1 MTEPTTLII
10 ENDRS
15 ELNTVTNLVASL
27 CAENAITHDV
37 EYDLNLALDEI
48 ITNVIRHAF
57 ADGHP
62 HQFTVRIS
70 VDRSEFVA
78 QVEDD
83 GREFN
88 PVARP
93 TPDLNAPLAERK
105 VGGLGIHLVR
115 NIMDSFVYERAGG
128 KNLVTLRKKI
138 GSDPEKPK
146 IAESP

>member
-1 MTEPTTLII
+1 MTEPITLILK
-10 ENDRS
+10 NDPS
-15 ELNTVTNLVASL
+15 ELIRVTNVLASL
-27 CAENAITHDV
+27 CAENTITHDV

-70 VDRSEFVA
+70 LDRSEFVA

-115 NIMDSFVYERAGG
+115 NIMDSFEYERVGG
-128 KNLVTLRKKI
+128 KNLVTLRKKV

-146 IAESP
+146 VAVSP